1 MLNAEFYRGCCCKCF
16 IPCILNNQGVTSIWL
31 CVAEGWMTV
40 SERDC
45 FSSVSGSGLCEPVL
59 LMLRLILGWS
69 LRGLSGLRKK
79 VSVRSRFLT
88 SVRNNLIR
96 LIFRVYNYLFFRDTS
111 IVTQNIWALFV
122 ITDFMHRH
130 ILLVI
135 VCISVRIFWYPLPNL
150 AVNWYVTR
158 ACFVILFFIICSVC
172 YLGRLEV

>member
-1 MLNAEFYRGCCCKCF
+1 
-16 IPCILNNQGVTSIWL
+16 
-31 CVAEGWMTV
+31 MTV

-111 IVTQNIWALFV
+111 IVTQNI
-122 ITDFMHRH
+122 
-130 ILLVI
+130 
-135 VCISVRIFWYPLPNL
+135 
-150 AVNWYVTR
+150 
-158 ACFVILFFIICSVC
+158 
-172 YLGRLEV
+172 